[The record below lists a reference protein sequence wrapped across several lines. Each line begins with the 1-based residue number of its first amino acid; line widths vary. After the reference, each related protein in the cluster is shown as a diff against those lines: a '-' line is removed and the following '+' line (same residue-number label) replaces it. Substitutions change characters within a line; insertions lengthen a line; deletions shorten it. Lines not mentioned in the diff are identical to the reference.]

1 MTCPNCNN
9 NIPDGLKFC
18 SECGANLI
26 NVNEQNNNIP
36 PQNNPSYYPQNDP
49 AYYPQNFTQ
58 GPTGEE
64 YATTSLR
71 FGIVGTCMDVTVFLS
86 IVGLILGI
94 VGIKKAS
101 NASRMGVKSGK
112 QKAGLILSIISLVL
126 SVVIP
131 FVFLAACV
139 DRAKKNS
146 DASAI
151 VSNAENGNLA
161 TALQGTY
168 VGSNGSVL
176 VLRDD
181 MTSNYYYPGYGIST
195 NTWTLKDNK
204 LEMFISNC
212 LCSVEA
218 DIDPSKTD
226 SICLTSS
233 SILWDEE
240 TFTKVAADT
249 EKPTEQH
256 CDELINQYA
265 PNTSL
270 ANKTSTTTA
279 ATTKAT
285 EAQTT
290 TATTASNSSQ
300 GTTVNDM
307 TVKEALDEYE
317 AYVDKYVE
325 LYKGML
331 DGSLN
336 YFEALEQIT
345 ELEGEI
351 DELEKAMNSLSEA
364 DMTPEEYQYYIEVM
378 GRVSE
383 KMLSI
388 YQ

>member
-18 SECGANLI
+18 SECGTNLI
-26 NVNEQNNNIP
+26 NVNSQNYNIP
-36 PQNNPSYYPQNDP
+36 PQNNPEHYPQN
-49 AYYPQNFTQ
+49 YTQ
-58 GPTGEE
+58 GPTGEQ

-71 FGIVGTCMDVTVFLS
+71 FGIVGTCMDITVFLS

-101 NASRMGVKSGK
+101 NASRMGVKTGK

-146 DASAI
+146 DAAAI

-181 MTSNYYYPGYGIST
+181 MTSNYYYPGFGIST
-195 NTWTLKDNK
+195 NTWTLEDNK
-204 LEMFISNC
+204 LEMFVTNS
-212 LCSVEA
+212 LCNVEA
-218 DIDPSKTD
+218 DIDPNKTD
-226 SICLTSS
+226 SFYLTSTS
-233 SILWDEE
+233 PLWDAE
-240 TFTKVAADT
+240 TFTKVSADT
-249 EKPTEQH
+249 EKPTEQQ
-256 CDELINQYA
+256 CDELIRQYA

-270 ANKTSTTTA
+270 ADKTSTT
-279 ATTKAT
+279 ATTKST
-285 EAQTT
+285 EANTQST
-290 TATTASNSSQ
+290 TAGNSSQ
-300 GTTVNDM
+300 GATVNDM
-307 TVKEALDEYE
+307 SVKEALDEYE
-317 AYVDKYVE
+317 AYVDKYVD

-331 DGSLN
+331 DGSKN
-336 YFEALEQIT
+336 YFEALNEIN
-345 ELEGEI
+345 ELQGEI
-351 DELEKAMNSLSEA
+351 DDLEKAMNSLSES

-378 GRVSE
+378 SRISE

-388 YQ
+388 YE